1 MAPGRALIAIALLAV
16 IVFAGTVD
24 DASAK
29 RKKVTTGASLES
41 VSADGIAGRISAGPN
56 SCRAARIV
64 NVYMLNTGAPATSG
78 QVGTAVTSGDGSWSI
93 RGWGYPGEYYAV
105 VSKKTTRHY
114 ACRSA
119 TSNSVTWWTS
129 GAPS

>member
-1 MAPGRALIAIALLAV
+1 MVPGRALIAIALLAAV
-16 IVFAGTVD
+16 VFAGTVE

-29 RKKVTTGASLES
+29 RKKVTTTAALES
-41 VSADGIAGRISAGPN
+41 VSAEGIAGKIGAGPN
-56 SCRAARIV
+56 ACRAARVV
-64 NVYMLNTGAPATSG
+64 NVYMLNTGVPSTSG
-78 QVGTAVTSGDGSWSI
+78 KVGTAVTSGDGSWSI

-105 VSKKTTRHY
+105 VSKKTTRQY

-119 TSNSVTWWTS
+119 RTNSVTWWTS

>member
-1 MAPGRALIAIALLAV
+1 MALGRALIATGLLA
-16 IVFAGTVD
+16 IMVFAGTVE

-41 VSADGIAGRISAGPN
+41 VSADGIAGKITAGPDQ
-56 SCRAARIV
+56 CRAARIV
-64 NVYMLNTGAPATSG
+64 KVYMVSSATPPTSG
-78 QVGTAVTSGDGSWSI
+78 QVGTAVSSGDGSWSI
-93 RGWGYPGEYYAV
+93 RGWGYPGVYYAV

-114 ACRSA
+114 VCRSA